1 VQHSTAGALCW
12 TPLRYAHAVPH
23 AVPPPLPTC
32 SAPCCCSHADWQMG
46 RPAEHSAAQC
56 AHCTSNTP
64 RAHEPACHCPLLAHC
79 PAHTAHDHLL
89 ISSSKASLSFLPNPE
104 PLLPLLP
111 PLALLLPLLIPLSAS
126 ATRLLLDTVPGKHP
140 PDTMPSGS
148 ERLLLLLLRL
158 CALLPAL
165 RDRLRDRMLLP
176 MSELIRPL
184 LSARSL
190 LLALPAVLG
199 LYAAGVLLLLSP
211 GAFPPKLLLLLL
223 APLNERPL
231 LSPRPVVLTPCPCD
245 PAPCCCCVSPAASA
259 AAAPPNELLLLL
271 ADDSRDGSASCCACC
286 WRSDDRRGV
295 VGGCCESSEAASPAA
310 SCCCRKGR
318 GGRVG
323 CTRSDGLLVLRRAAE
338 TDAQCTAAS

>member
-1 VQHSTAGALCW
+1 
-12 TPLRYAHAVPH
+12 
-23 AVPPPLPTC
+23 
-32 SAPCCCSHADWQMG
+32 M
-46 RPAEHSAAQC
+46 
-56 AHCTSNTP
+56 P
-64 RAHEPACHCPLLAHC
+64 R
-79 PAHTAHDHLL
+79 
-89 ISSSKASLSFLPNPE
+89 
-104 PLLPLLP
+104 
-111 PLALLLPLLIPLSAS
+111 SAS

-140 PDTMPSGS
+140 DTIPSGS

-158 CALLPAL
+158 CALLLPAL
-165 RDRLRDRMLLP
+165 RERLRDRMLLP
-176 MSELIRPL
+176 MSELTRPL

-211 GAFPPKLLLLLL
+211 GAFPPKLLLLL

-231 LSPRPVVLTPCPCD
+231 LSTRPVVLTPCPCD
-245 PAPCCCCVSPAASA
+245 PAPCCVSPAASPA
-259 AAAPPNELLLLL
+259 EAPPNELLLLL

-295 VGGCCESSEAASPAA
+295 VGGCWESSEAASPAV
-310 SCCCRKGR
+310 SCCCRRGR

-323 CTRSDGLLVLRRAAE
+323 CTRSEGLLVLRRAAE